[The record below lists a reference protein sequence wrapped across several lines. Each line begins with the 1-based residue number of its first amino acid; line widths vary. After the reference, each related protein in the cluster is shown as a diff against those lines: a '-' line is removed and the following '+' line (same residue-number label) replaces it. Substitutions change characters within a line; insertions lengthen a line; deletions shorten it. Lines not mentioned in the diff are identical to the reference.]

1 MTILKRSNAYNAEV
15 EVLQDNLDV
24 MGYSVTVDGYF
35 GKATEKAVKEFQS
48 DNNLVADG
56 IVGKATFSKIEEII
70 NATTVV
76 HSFQLVN
83 TEIPHHF
90 EACKLTAYYCPA
102 NVLTIGWGSTGSHV
116 YEGMTITQQ
125 EADELFVKD
134 QKRFVDAVNNLVKVP
149 LTQNQFDSLVSFV
162 YNIGGGD
169 FKSSTLLRKLNYGD
183 YAGAADE
190 LLRWNR
196 GGGKVLAGLT
206 RRRKSERHY
215 FLTGEINFFL

>member
-1 MTILKRSNAYNAEV
+1 MTILKRSSVYNAEV
-15 EVLQDNLDV
+15 EVLQEKLNSI
-24 MGYSVTVDGYF
+24 GYNVTVDGYF
-35 GKATEKAVKEFQS
+35 GKGTEKVVKEFQS

-56 IVGKATFSKIEEII
+56 IAGKATFGKIEEII

-76 HSFQLVN
+76 NKFELVN

-102 NVLTIGWGSTGSHV
+102 NVLTIGWGSTGNHV

-162 YNIGGGD
+162 YNVGEGN
-169 FKSSTLLRKLNYGD
+169 FKTSTLLRKLNAYD
-183 YAGAADE
+183 YEGAAE
-190 LLRWNR
+190 EFLRWNR

-215 FLTGEINFFL
+215 FLTGEIDFFM